1 MAATDLDTLY
11 DVVVIGGGIAAISCT
26 QQLCTLDPERKILL
40 LAESQTLK
48 GIRNVIHI
56 TANLADFEIYEQ
68 SLAGMESKHPNLTVR
83 RGSVG
88 SVNSRRRRLIFTPFD
103 GSSRS
108 TSVSYAKL
116 CVCSGARPHS
126 LFPEHENVIGI
137 RDSDSV
143 ERLRT
148 RLQTAKCVA
157 LVGNGGIALELVCAL
172 RHSAAKVVWITKDHF
187 VGNTF
192 LDASASEWLSG
203 ISTFIACADTQC
215 NSSSCSSSAPSYS
228 ANGNDPASAAA
239 ETGSGTSSL
248 QKPQTKRTKIACCP
262 KHARVPPHRLKP
274 EIACSKDPVHEKAG
288 GDSGAQNES
297 ARQFKASGHAV
308 GPEWTRSLAAGHDSS
323 KTASEPHRNV
333 VWKPGQLVVNVFTK
347 SSALVNVPN
356 GPSGDSD
363 WPVCL
368 TLSSGEVVGCDFLV
382 SATGVTP
389 NASFL
394 GTEFARSPIDGGI
407 VVNRR
412 LQTPVSRDCVLFWLL
427 AHQFLLIILWI

>member
-1 MAATDLDTLY
+1 MASVDLEAFY
-11 DVVVIGGGIAAISCT
+11 DVVVVGGGIAAISCT

-68 SLAGMESKHPNLTVR
+68 SLAGMESKHANLAVR
-83 RGSVG
+83 RGSVR
-88 SVNSRRRRLIFTPFD
+88 SVNSRRRRLVFAPFD
-103 GSSRS
+103 SSSSRS

-116 CVCSGARPHS
+116 CVCSGARPHT

-148 RLQTAKCVA
+148 RLKTANCVA

-203 ISTFIACADTQC
+203 ISTFLAAGADTQC
-215 NSSSCSSSAPSYS
+215 NSSCCSSTSSCSSVKHSKSASAPVE
-228 ANGNDPASAAA
+228 GD
-239 ETGSGTSSL
+239 GGTSSL
-248 QKPQTKRTKIACCP
+248 QVPHTKRTKVACCP
-262 KHARVPPHRLKP
+262 KHARVPPHRLTSETASSTGP
-274 EIACSKDPVHEKAG
+274 ANDNAG
-288 GDSGAQNES
+288 SNSTTRDKS
-297 ARQFKASGHAV
+297 AHHFQGSGHAV
-308 GPEWTRSLAAGHDSS
+308 GPEWTRSLAAGRESS
-323 KTASEPHRNV
+323 KAASEPPSRNV
-333 VWKPGQLVVNVFTK
+333 VWKPGQLVVNVVTA
-347 SSALVNVPN
+347 SSVPSSEL
-356 GPSGDSD
+356 PHDSTNSTD
-363 WPVCL
+363 SAWPVYL
-368 TLSSGEVVGCDFLV
+368 TLSSGEVFGCDFLV

-389 NASFL
+389 NAPFL
-394 GTEFARSPIDGGI
+394 GTEFARSPIDGG
-407 VVNRR
+407 VLVNRR
-412 LQTPVSRDCVLFWLL
+412 LQTPV
-427 AHQFLLIILWI
+427 